1 MYTKHSHELTY
12 GTSPTECTPSLELNQ
27 KEEQLQR
34 PEQARG
40 LDPMAVLP
48 SLAEGWGL
56 GGPDLYCDGSFR
68 GGAVP
73 AATARDAQ

>member
-1 MYTKHSHELTY
+1 
-12 GTSPTECTPSLELNQ
+12 
-27 KEEQLQR
+27 
-34 PEQARG
+34 
-40 LDPMAVLP
+40 MAVLP

-73 AATARDAQ
+73 AGAGRDAQ